1 MEKKFFLCV
10 LLFWAVP
17 DVQPAS
23 DVWAIDVPSTIPAVQ
38 GECVLIP
45 CWYTYPT
52 TKIVLNRWMGF
63 WKRGNT
69 IVSTNLKKW
78 KLAKEFNKRTEFVGA
93 LQVGNCSMLL
103 HSVRTTDIGPFYLQV
118 RIPQFKSFTFT
129 ENKVSIDVIR
139 QPEPPAMSFQI
150 LDTVRAYC
158 SVLHSCPSAPPRFSW
173 SQAGVT
179 ATWSKQINL
188 WMWKTESVL
197 EFVPDSLDFNP
208 VLNCSVVY
216 RGGKTAKS
224 SVVLI
229 K

>member
-93 LQVGNCSMLL
+93 
-103 HSVRTTDIGPFYLQV
+103 LQV